1 MRLGFYDP
9 RAKAGKPR
17 QRRSHPRSEGSMHF
31 SSKSIKR
38 RCLQL
43 HLIVSIAA
51 VVLSTVEA
59 SAEILKVVVNDTIQ
73 PISAEYIAR
82 GIDEAQHR
90 NAQAVLIEI
99 NTPGGLVDS
108 TREIIQHITASSV
121 PVIIYVTPS
130 GSRAASAGFFIL
142 ESADIAAMAPGT
154 NTGAAHPVI
163 LGGGKM
169 DDVMKEKMEN
179 DAAALMRSV
188 AARRGRNVDVAES
201 TVRQSKSFT
210 DQEALSQHLIEYVAS
225 SEDDLLRQID
235 GKTFKRFNGQNI
247 TLKLSGQP
255 ISPFGMTLKEKILAY
270 LMDPNIA
277 FLILAIGALSLYLE
291 FNHPGAVI
299 PGTVGIVFILV
310 AAFAL
315 NLLPTRFAALVLI
328 LAAFALFAAEA
339 KFATH
344 GVLTI
349 GGIALLTLG
358 GLLLVDS
365 PIPEMRVHLLT
376 ALSVS
381 VPLGVITAFLMAIAL
396 KARRNKVVT
405 GAQGL
410 VGDTGVAQTA
420 LSPQGKV
427 FVHGELWDA
436 VASSALPPG
445 QLVVVRRIDG
455 LTLRV
460 DPLGATS
467 APATPAPAIL

>member
-1 MRLGFYDP
+1 MHSSSTEYYSKLRLIFGIAIAIIF
-9 RAKAGKPR
+9 
-17 QRRSHPRSEGSMHF
+17 
-31 SSKSIKR
+31 
-38 RCLQL
+38 CLP
-43 HLIVSIAA
+43 
-51 VVLSTVEA
+51 A
-59 SAEILKVVVNDTIQ
+59 SAEVLKVVVNDTIQ
-73 PISAEYIAR
+73 PISEEYIAR
-82 GIDEAQHR
+82 AIDEAHRR
-90 NAQAVLIEI
+90 NAQAVLIEM
-99 NTPGGLVDS
+99 NTPGGLVES
-108 TREIIQHITASSV
+108 TRQIIEHITASTV

-163 LGGGKM
+163 MGGGKM

-210 DQEALSQHLIEYVAS
+210 EQEALSQHLIDYIAS

-235 GKTFKRFNGQNI
+235 GKSFKRFNGQSV
-247 TLKLSGQP
+247 TMKLSGQP
-255 ISPFGMTLKEKILAY
+255 LSLFEMTLKEKILAY

-277 FLILAIGALSLYLE
+277 FLLLAIGALALYVE

-328 LAAFALFAAEA
+328 LGAFALFAAEA
-339 KFATH
+339 KFASH

-365 PIPEMRVHLLT
+365 PIPEMRVHLMT
-376 ALSVS
+376 ALAVS
-381 VPLGVITAFLMAIAL
+381 IPLGCITAFLMTIAL
-396 KARRNKVVT
+396 RARRNKVVT

-410 VGDTGVAQTA
+410 VGETGIAQTVLA
-420 LSPQGKV
+420 PQGKV

-436 VASSALPPG
+436 VASSSLPPG
-445 QLVVVRRIDG
+445 QLVVVRRVDG
-455 LTLRV
+455 LTLQV
-460 DPLGATS
+460 DPLGATPLPVNA
-467 APATPAPAIL
+467 APALM

>member
-1 MRLGFYDP
+1 MKNTVILRMLLGLAAVLF
-9 RAKAGKPR
+9 
-17 QRRSHPRSEGSMHF
+17 F
-31 SSKSIKR
+31 SS
-38 RCLQL
+38 
-43 HLIVSIAA
+43 VS
-51 VVLSTVEA
+51 
-59 SAEILKVVVNDTIQ
+59 SAEVLKIVVNDTIQ
-73 PISAEYIAR
+73 PITEEFISRA
-82 GIDEAQHR
+82 IDEAQRR
-90 NAQAVLIEI
+90 NDQAILIEM
-99 NTPGGLVDS
+99 NTPGGLVES
-108 TREIIQHITASSV
+108 TREIIKKITNSVV
-121 PVIIYVTPS
+121 PVIIFVAPS

-142 ESADIAAMAPGT
+142 ESADVAAMAPGT

-188 AARRGRNVDVAES
+188 TARRGRNVDVAES

-328 LAAFALFAAEA
+328 LGAFALFAAEA

-376 ALSVS
+376 ALAVS
-381 VPLGVITAFLMAIAL
+381 IPLGLITAFLMSIAL
-396 KARRNKVVT
+396 KARRNKLVSGAPGMVGET
-405 GAQGL
+405 GI
-410 VGDTGVAQTA
+410 AQTA
-420 LSPQGKV
+420 ISPRGKV

-436 VASSALPPG
+436 VSSCDIAAG
-445 QLVVVRRIDG
+445 ESVVVRRVDG
-455 LTLRV
+455 LLLQV
-460 DPLGATS
+460 DPLTVAQ
-467 APATPAPAIL
+467 PAPAPAVPSLA